1 MDSKRRLLC
10 QEECR
15 LDIRNLKILIRNDL
29 FYIDKTTLIKEWW
42 ERRDRVTLI
51 ARPRRFGK
59 TLTMSMVENFF
70 SVTHV
75 KSAESF
81 WRLNIWKE
89 EYFPLGW
96 NLINRRGE
104 KVF

>member
-1 MDSKRRLLC
+1 MVGETGSSHPDHKAKTFWK
-10 QEECR
+10 
-15 LDIRNLKILIRNDL
+15 N
-29 FYIDKTTLIKEWW
+29 IDYEYG
-42 ERRDRVTLI
+42 
-51 ARPRRFGK
+51 GK
-59 TLTMSMVENFF
+59 LF

-75 KSAESF
+75 KSAELF